1 MAVVKTDLVV
11 SLIECKHPSLLITI
25 GQFLGAFTKTM
36 QSYNKDVHGMVQKTE
51 QQMRDFDANLNITEI
66 IELEVTTI
74 KFVIFL
80 DVLMTYLL

>member
-25 GQFLGAFTKTM
+25 GQFLGAFTKNM

-74 KFVIFL
+74 KFVILL
-80 DVLMTYLL
+80 DVLMT

>member
-74 KFVIFL
+74 KFVIF
-80 DVLMTYLL
+80 